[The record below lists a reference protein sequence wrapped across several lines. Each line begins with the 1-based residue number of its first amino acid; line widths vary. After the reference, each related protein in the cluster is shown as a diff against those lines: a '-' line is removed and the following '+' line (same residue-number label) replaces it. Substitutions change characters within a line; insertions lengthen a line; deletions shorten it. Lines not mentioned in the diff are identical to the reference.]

1 MSKWKSAWLVGPS
14 SFLSVG
20 KNRRCNFPSPISQ
33 NWPQDH
39 TYVRSK
45 NPQLPKSLFSL
56 EKKNWKKKCNGC
68 CAANRTNWIW
78 KLKFYWGTTV
88 GTNWLQVFRLKN
100 HKFIHLPLT
109 SFLLK
114 IICIK
119 AKTKYKIL
127 KVTASNYDKL

>member
-20 KNRRCNFPSPISQ
+20 KNRRCNFPSPKI
-33 NWPQDH
+33 DH
-39 TYVRSK
+39 RIIHTSAVKTLNYQK
-45 NPQLPKSLFSL
+45 DCFPL
-56 EKKNWKKKCNGC
+56 KKKQWKKKCNGC

-100 HKFIHLPLT
+100 HKFIHFPLT